1 MARHKTQN
9 AARYFMQ
16 KLVTIAFNAWDGLVI
31 GKAPKKMEHGEIE
44 EHLQDLLADGWR
56 VISMAPVGTSGGD
69 GRTSGWL
76 AVLLEK
82 TPVTAKIIEEG
93 PRSLTTP

>member
-1 MARHKTQN
+1 
-9 AARYFMQ
+9 MQ
-16 KLVTIAFNAWDGLVI
+16 KLVTIAFNAWDGLAF
-31 GKAPKKMEHGEIE
+31 GKAPKKMVHGEID

-82 TPVTAKIIEEG
+82 TPAVAEIVEEG
-93 PRSLTTP
+93 RRPPATP